1 MHSFPFDNLKI
12 DRSSIHHLHE
22 ESDNLGLVN
31 AIVQTVK
38 IIINM
43 HIIAE
48 GIETHNQLDQL
59 KLLNCQF
66 GQGYLFCK
74 PLDSEKSPKFILDI
88 SEFKLNSEQ

>member
-1 MHSFPFDNLKI
+1 
-12 DRSSIHHLHE
+12 
-22 ESDNLGLVN
+22 
-31 AIVQTVK
+31 
-38 IIINM
+38 M